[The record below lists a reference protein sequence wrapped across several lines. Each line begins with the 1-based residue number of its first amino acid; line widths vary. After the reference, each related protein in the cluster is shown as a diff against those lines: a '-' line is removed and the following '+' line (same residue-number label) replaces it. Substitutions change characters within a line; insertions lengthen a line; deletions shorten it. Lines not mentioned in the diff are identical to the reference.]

1 MYMYIYIVFRSVF
14 QQKIENNNALA
25 SSYFS
30 KTQTWNMFSF
40 LLGLKCLTQ
49 EHTFKLIVYRTLM
62 ILIDIF

>member
-30 KTQTWNMFSF
+30 KTQT
-40 LLGLKCLTQ
+40 
-49 EHTFKLIVYRTLM
+49 
-62 ILIDIF
+62 